1 MHYCITSNLLY
12 NATID
17 NNSNEG
23 SSNKYGYH
31 VC

>member
-1 MHYCITSNLLY
+1 MPFCIISILLY

-17 NNSNEG
+17 NNNNEG